1 MIRSFF
7 VQIVWLTL
15 LALAGL
21 VMPVASVA
29 HADTLQGTPLLRR
42 FLPEDYQATPQ
53 HWAIT
58 TDRAGRLFVGNGEG
72 VLRYDGE
79 RWDLIGLPGR
89 YLARTLETGADGHI
103 YVGSYDS
110 FGWLQDTPDGE
121 TVYRELL
128 TAAELTGRERE
139 VGNVWQIIATADGV
153 YFRSERFLHLLGYD
167 QRLRKRWPL
176 AENQR
181 AFYAV
186 GEQLYARIDGV
197 GFTRFVDGRF
207 ELEPGGEFFADRS
220 LLGLVPQAGG
230 FLLVGE
236 DGFFRADAAGIRPMP
251 GRAGAQL
258 RGNNPHTVL
267 TLADGSFVVGT
278 LAGEVFRYGSDGQL
292 RDRMSVGS
300 YGISALG
307 TDHEGGLWAAT
318 EGDLVRMAMP
328 SPWSFI
334 GAADGLEGSVFDFEW
349 YDDALWLA
357 TTRGLARM
365 QAGPEGDVV
374 TRSLPWIDFEGF
386 ALVGTDSGLLI
397 GHRDGLLV
405 LDAEKDIPR
414 PLLPDAESVLELLVS
429 RFDPDRIYALG
440 EHRLLLIGRRNGRWE
455 LEAGLPLEGASAVN
469 LIETAPGELWFGD
482 SRGGPQRWSLD
493 PVGHSLRRREVFGAE
508 QGLLLDS
515 DFGSSVYML
524 DGKLHAVSGV
534 HGFRLEG
541 PGFVP
546 HTDELL
552 GLIDRPDE
560 LLVERTPLGTYAFS
574 LRQMWFR
581 SRTDDQ
587 WQPLHVGSRLAAGYN
602 RLRFN
607 GDGVMRVATWNGILQ
622 FDPSEPMPD
631 PVPLELGLEH
641 ISLHPAGGGQARRV
655 SLPESGTLEIPPG
668 ARLHLRYSAISMG
681 STPEYRYRLQR
692 EGSSH
697 EWSRWGASNLMV
709 PASGA
714 GDYLLTVE
722 ARTASGRNAAPFSL
736 GYRILPRWHEHWWV
750 RLLVALA
757 VAAVGVTGVF
767 ELVRRRTRRL
777 AEANRDLEARIGART
792 HELEAL
798 NRKLAELATEDA
810 LTGVSN
816 RRAMQNGLQREWVR
830 CQDQLRPLSVL
841 MIDVDFFKRYNDEHG
856 HLEGDVLLRSIA
868 QNLHSLHDPRRELL
882 ARFGGEEFAL
892 LLPGVTQD
900 EALKRAEQIRAEVQ
914 KRLELITVS
923 IGVAGYVPTACGDSV
938 DLLRCAD
945 AALYRA
951 KRAGRNRVE
960 AAPTSAAE
968 PVPG

>member
-7 VQIVWLTL
+7 ARIVLITL
-15 LALAGL
+15 LALAGSG
-21 VMPVASVA
+21 VPGASVV

-58 TDRAGRLFVGNGEG
+58 TDQAGRLFVGNGEG

-89 YLARTLETGADGHI
+89 YPARTLATGADGQI

-110 FGWLQDTPDGE
+110 FGWLQDTADGE

-153 YFRSERFLHLLGYD
+153 YFRSEKFLHLLGYD

-181 AFYAV
+181 AIYAV
-186 GEQLYARIDGV
+186 GEQLYARIHGV
-197 GFTRFVDGRF
+197 GFTRFEDGRF
-207 ELEPGGEFFADRS
+207 ELAPGGEFFADRS
-220 LLGLVPQAGG
+220 LLGVIPQPGG

-236 DGFFRADAAGIRPMP
+236 GGFFRADASGIRPMP
-251 GRAGAQL
+251 GKAGAQL
-258 RGNNPHTVL
+258 RDNNPYAVL
-267 TLADGSFVVGT
+267 PLDDGSFVVGT

-318 EGDLVRMAMP
+318 EGDLVRIAMP

-334 GAADGLEGSVFDFEW
+334 GAADGLEGSVFDLEW

-365 QAGPEGDVV
+365 QAGPEGNVE
-374 TRSLPWIDFEGF
+374 TRALPWIDFEGF
-386 ALVGTDSGLLI
+386 ALAGTDSGLLI

-405 LDAEKDIPR
+405 LDPGKDIPR
-414 PLLPDAESVLELLVS
+414 SLLPTSESVLELLVS
-429 RFDPDRIYALG
+429 RFDPERIYALG
-440 EHRLLLIGRRNGRWE
+440 EQRLLLIGRRNGRWE
-455 LEAGLPLEGASAVN
+455 LDAAVPLAGASAVT
-469 LIETAPGELWFGD
+469 LIETGPGELWFGD
-482 SRGGPQRWSLD
+482 SRGGPQRWTLD
-493 PVGHSLRRREVFGAE
+493 PDDHSLRRKEIFGAE
-508 QGLLLDS
+508 QGLLLDK
-515 DFGSSVYML
+515 DFGSSVFML
-524 DGKLHAVSGV
+524 DGKLHSVSGSQ
-534 HGFRLEG
+534 GFRFEG
-541 PGFVP
+541 PDFVAA
-546 HTDELL
+546 TDELL

-560 LLVERTPLGTYAFS
+560 LLVEQTPLGTYAFS
-574 LRQMWFR
+574 MRQMWFR
-581 SRTDDQ
+581 SSADEQ
-587 WQPLHVGSRLAAGYN
+587 WQPLHVGSRVAAGYT

-622 FDPSEPMPD
+622 FDPGEPMPE
-631 PVPLELGLEH
+631 PVPLALKFEH
-641 ISLHPAGGGQARRV
+641 IAIHPEGDGQVRRV
-655 SLPESGTLEIPPG
+655 SLQDSGTLELSPG
-668 ARLHLRYSAISMG
+668 ARLQLRYSAISMG
-681 STPEYRYRLQR
+681 STPEYRYRLQGA
-692 EGSSH
+692 GSSQ
-697 EWSRWGASNLMV
+697 EWSRWGAGELV
-709 PASGA
+709 LPASGA

-722 ARTASGRNAAPFSL
+722 ARTASGRSAAPISL
-736 GYRILPRWHEHWWV
+736 GYRVLPRWHAHWWV
-750 RLLVALA
+750 RLLAALA
-757 VAAVGVTGVF
+757 AAGIGVLVVL
-767 ELVRRRTRRL
+767 ELVRRRTQRL
-777 AEANRDLEARIGART
+777 AETNRDLEARIGART
-792 HELEAL
+792 HELEEL

-810 LTGVSN
+810 LTGVAN

-830 CQDQLRPLSVL
+830 CQDQHRPLSVL
-841 MIDVDFFKRYNDEHG
+841 MIDVDFFKRYNDEYG

-892 LLPGVTQD
+892 LLPGVSQA
-900 EALKRAEQIRAEVQ
+900 EALARAEHVRAEMQ
-914 KRLELITVS
+914 KRLEPITVS
-923 IGVAGYVPTACGDSV
+923 IGVAGYVPAACGDSV
-938 DLLRCAD
+938 DLL
-945 AALYRA
+945 
-951 KRAGRNRVE
+951 
-960 AAPTSAAE
+960 
-968 PVPG
+968 

>member
-1 MIRSFF
+1 MIRPFPAR
-7 VQIVWLTL
+7 IVLLTL

-21 VMPVASVA
+21 IVPVVQAV

-89 YLARTLETGADGHI
+89 YLARTLATGADGNI

-110 FGWLQDTPDGE
+110 FGWLQDTAEGE

-153 YFRSERFLHLLGYD
+153 YFRSEGFLHLLGYD
-167 QRLRKRWPL
+167 QRLVKRWPL
-176 AENQR
+176 TENQR
-181 AFYAV
+181 AIYAV
-186 GEQLYARIDGV
+186 GNQLYARIQGL

-207 ELEPGGEFFADRS
+207 ELEPGGELFIEQS
-220 LLGLVPQAGG
+220 LLGLVAQTDGG
-230 FLLVGE
+230 LLLVGE
-236 DGFFRADAAGIRPMP
+236 DGFFRADASGIRRMP
-251 GRAGAQL
+251 GNAGAQL
-258 RGNNPHTVL
+258 RDNNPNAVL
-267 TLADGSFVVGT
+267 PLDDGSFVVGT
-278 LAGEVFRYGSDGQL
+278 LAGEIFRYGSDARL

-328 SPWSFI
+328 SPWSFV

-365 QAGPEGDVV
+365 RSGPEGKVA
-374 TRSLPWIDFEGF
+374 TLALPWIDFEGF
-386 ALVGTDSGLLI
+386 ALTGTDSGLLI
-397 GHRDGLLV
+397 AHRDGLLV
-405 LDAEKDIPR
+405 LDPGKDTPR
-414 PLLPDAESVLELLVS
+414 TLLTGSESVLELLVS
-429 RFDPDRIYALG
+429 RFDPDRVYALG
-440 EHRLLLIGRRNGRWE
+440 EERLFLVGRRNGRWE
-455 LEAGLPLEGASAVN
+455 LDGALPLAGASAVT
-469 LIETAPGELWFGD
+469 LIETGPGELWFGD
-482 SRGGPQRWSLD
+482 SRGGPQRWTLDTDAWSLQ
-493 PVGHSLRRREVFGAE
+493 RKEVFGPA
-508 QGLLLDS
+508 QGFELDK
-515 DFGSSVYML
+515 DFGSSVFLL
-524 DGKLHAVSGV
+524 DGHLHAVSGDR
-534 HGFRLEG
+534 GFRFEG

-546 HTDELL
+546 GTDELL
-552 GLIDRPDE
+552 GLVDRPDE
-560 LLVERTPLGTYAFS
+560 LLVEQTPLGTYAFS
-574 LRQMWFR
+574 LREMWFR
-581 SRTDDQ
+581 SDSDDQ
-587 WQPLHVGSRLAAGYN
+587 WTPLHVGSQVAAGYA

-622 FDPSEPMPD
+622 FDPGEPMPE
-631 PVPLELGLEH
+631 PVPLALKFEH
-641 ISLHPAGGGQARRV
+641 IAMHPAGEGAMRRV
-655 SLPESGTLEIPPG
+655 AGKESGALELSPG
-668 ARLHLRYSAISMG
+668 ARLQLRYSAISMG
-681 STPEYRYRLQR
+681 STPEYRYQLQGP
-692 EGSSH
+692 GSPG
-697 EWSRWGASNLMV
+697 EWSRWGGGELML

-714 GDYLLTVE
+714 GNYLLTVE
-722 ARTASGRNAAPFSL
+722 ARTASGRSAAPISL
-736 GYRILPRWHEHWWV
+736 GYRVLPRWHEHWWV
-750 RLLVALA
+750 RLLVVLGA
-757 VAAVGVTGVF
+757 VAVGVWSVL
-767 ELVRRRTRRL
+767 ELVRRRTQRL
-777 AEANRDLEARIGART
+777 AETNRDLEARIGART

-810 LTGVSN
+810 LTGVAN

-830 CQDQLRPLSVL
+830 CQDQHRPLSVL
-841 MIDVDFFKRYNDEHG
+841 MIDVDFFKRYNDEYG

-868 QNLHSLHDPRRELL
+868 QNLHSLHDPKRELL

-892 LLPGVTQD
+892 LLPGVTQA
-900 EALKRAEQIRAEVQ
+900 EALARAENVRAEMQ
-914 KRLELITVS
+914 KRLDPITVS
-923 IGVAGYVPTACGDSV
+923 IGVAGYVPTTHGDSV

-960 AAPTSAAE
+960 AAPSASE
-968 PVPG
+968 PVLG